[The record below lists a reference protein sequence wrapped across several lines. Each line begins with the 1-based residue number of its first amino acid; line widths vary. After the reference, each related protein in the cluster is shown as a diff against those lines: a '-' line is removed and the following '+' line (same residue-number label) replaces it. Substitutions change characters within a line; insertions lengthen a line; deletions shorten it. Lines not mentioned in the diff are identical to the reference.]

1 MRSNAAGPLIL
12 ASSSPRRAGYLRELG
27 FVFRRVAPDVD
38 ERTRRGETP
47 RKYVRRL
54 AEAKALAVSERYPAH
69 WVIGAD
75 TTVVIDDR
83 ILGKPKDDRD
93 ARRMLR
99 LLSGR
104 GHQVVSGIALARER
118 NGFLRSSVSST
129 RVVFQ
134 TLTSREIQ
142 SYVDTGEPLGKA
154 GAYGIQGRGAFLVA
168 RIEGSF
174 SNVVGFPLEKF
185 FELWTGA
192 GLALPWDPLRRESA
206 SS

>member
-1 MRSNAAGPLIL
+1 M
-12 ASSSPRRAGYLRELG
+12 
-27 FVFRRVAPDVD
+27 APDVD
-38 ERTRRGETP
+38 ERTRRGEP
-47 RKYVRRL
+47 ARRYVRRL
-54 AEAKALAVSERYPAH
+54 AEEKALAVSTRYPAH

-75 TTVVIDDR
+75 TTVVVGGR
-83 ILGKPKDDRD
+83 ILGKPKDARD

-104 GHQVVSGIALARER
+104 DHQVVSGIALAREKTA
-118 NGFLRSSVSST
+118 FLRSSVSTT

-134 TLTSREIQ
+134 TLTPREIQ

-154 GAYGIQGRGAFLVA
+154 GAYGIQGKGAFLVA

-185 FELWTGA
+185 FELWTGS
-192 GLALPWDPLRRESA
+192 GLPLPWESLRRESA